1 MAYFVETIRFK
12 IILAFGVCVIIM
24 AAIGF
29 FGAYGLSRLSS
40 KVVGGHSGNTVPI
53 TKLSEVRA
61 AQLNVRLL
69 LRRIQVTHDPAKTTE
84 FSADSNCERKRARQ
98 TRPDFGCT
106 LRQFERLNKSWNH
119 SYSDSVSGDKEREI
133 AVGITSSPPQVAV
146 R

>member
-1 MAYFVETIRFK
+1 
-12 IILAFGVCVIIM
+12 M

-84 FSADSNCERKRARQ
+84 FSAA
-98 TRPDFGCT
+98 T

-146 R
+146 LARDVIFVNDSERRSG